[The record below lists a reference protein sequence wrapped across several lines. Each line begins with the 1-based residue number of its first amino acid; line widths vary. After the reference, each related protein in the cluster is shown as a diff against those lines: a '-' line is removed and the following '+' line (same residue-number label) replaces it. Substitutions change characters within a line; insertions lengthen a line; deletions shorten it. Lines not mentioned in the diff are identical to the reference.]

1 MYTTALES
9 GAIWRLRYVC
19 HRPWMEPH
27 RLPPLLQNTQRKV
40 NHSKF
45 SQLLLRI
52 FRYIFWLALW
62 IVPHL
67 THFQYISENACD
79 CANKALKLL
88 YPDYQRQ
95 CESSRL
101 RNTPDGRQVWKA
113 RRGAERL
120 SISSGNRDYFYQ
132 RPKSF
137 LAWLNRTDWPIGMS
151 WIRISYAWFMLTAY
165 ANKISNTANPLLC

>member
-40 NHSKF
+40 NHWKKESIIALNVQVHILIGFVGTSPPDPFFNTFHVHVIVLPRF
-45 SQLLLRI
+45 SSLCIQTNKDNVNL
-52 FRYIFWLALW
+52 
-62 IVPHL
+62 H
-67 THFQYISENACD
+67 D
-79 CANKALKLL
+79 C
-88 YPDYQRQ
+88 
-95 CESSRL
+95 EME
-101 RNTPDGRQVWKA
+101 PDGRQVWKA

-137 LAWLNRTDWPIGMS
+137 LAWLSRTDWPIGMS

-165 ANKISNTANPLLC
+165 ANKISNTAYPLLC

>member
-9 GAIWRLRYVC
+9 GAIWRLRCVC

-27 RLPPLLQNTQRKV
+27 TLPLLLQNTQRKV
-40 NHSKF
+40 NHSKW
-45 SQLLLRI
+45 SHLLLRI
-52 FRYIFWLALW
+52 FRYILWLALW
-62 IVPHL
+62 VLPHL
-67 THFQYISENACD
+67 THFLIHFMCMWL
-79 CANKALKLL
+79 C
-88 YPDYQRQ
+88 YQGFQ
-95 CESSRL
+95 VCVSRL
-101 RNTPDGRQVWKA
+101 TKTMWIFTIAKWNHGRQVWTA

-151 WIRISYAWFMLTAY
+151 WIRIFYAWFMLNAY
-165 ANKISNTANPLLC
+165 MPMKYPTQHILYR